1 MAIISFAGKSATTSI
16 NRVALHG
23 PTGFLALT
31 GTGTYLIALA
41 DGLGLH
47 SPELIGQ
54 SINPLGLKRYRL
66 LCSG

>member
-1 MAIISFAGKSATTSI
+1 MAIISFSGKSATTSI

-41 DGLGLH
+41 DGLSDHQGH
-47 SPELIGQ
+47 SG
-54 SINPLGLKRYRL
+54 R
-66 LCSG
+66 